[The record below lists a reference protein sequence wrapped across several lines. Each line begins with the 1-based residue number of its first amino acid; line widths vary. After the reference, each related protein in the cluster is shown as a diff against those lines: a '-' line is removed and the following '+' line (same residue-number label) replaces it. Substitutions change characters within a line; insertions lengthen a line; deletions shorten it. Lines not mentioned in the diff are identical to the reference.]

1 MVALN
6 GGRYLAEVARRV
18 RSSISRLYKHRMV
31 PHDVRDA
38 QYPVPRQSDAP
49 EIDYNGRRHAQREIE
64 LDARGESG

>member
-1 MVALN
+1 
-6 GGRYLAEVARRV
+6 
-18 RSSISRLYKHRMV
+18 MV

-38 QYPVPRQSDAP
+38 QYPVLRQSDAP